1 MTLPGSDKPDVCL
14 AGVKTDSARGFP
26 NGALL
31 RADFAA
37 RYNPSPFAMSKFYI
51 TTAIHY
57 VNDDPHIGHMYEN
70 VVADV
75 IARHRRRMGDD
86 VWFLTGADEHG
97 QKIERAAAKEGILP
111 IELADRVVAKHHEMW
126 RKLDISHDDFI
137 RTTEQRHRLG
147 VLELIRRIQERMP
160 DNIYLGEHA
169 GWYCQSEETFI
180 PDNQVRDGKDE
191 SGHPVEM
198 TAERNFFFKLSRF
211 TEPLL
216 EHYRKNPNF
225 VYPPTR
231 MNEIVSFVDQG
242 LKDLSIS
249 RTAITWGIPF
259 PGSPDHVIYV
269 WMDALTNYISALGF
283 GSDEHARFDHDW
295 PADIHLVGKDITRF
309 HAVYWPAFLLAAGLP
324 LPKQIVGHGWWL
336 RDNQK
341 ISKSLGNV
349 VRPYNIID
357 EFGAD
362 PLRYFLL
369 REMVFGQDQ
378 NYSDEAF
385 LARYNADLANDLGN
399 TLSRAIKMT
408 DTYFG
413 GKTPPVSCPANELL
427 RMSEQVV
434 PEYLKAMDELAFGRA
449 LDAAWKL
456 LVAVNGYIVNREPWK
471 KFKETG
477 ADESLSRI
485 LWNTLEAQRIVW
497 VMMAPFMP
505 ATTREALAR
514 LGADPSFI
522 TRDALQWGNLPTSA
536 PVRATDAIFPRI
548 DAAAYIH
555 GGAMEEKPENP
566 AAPGNAGPPIE
577 TTQAAP
583 PDIAKVTID
592 QFMEIDLRVA
602 EVRAAERVPKSK
614 KLMKM
619 TVFTGDEERT
629 IVAGIATKY
638 TPEELVGR
646 KIVIVAN
653 LQPAKL
659 MGVESNGMIL
669 AASLDGEP
677 SLLSVDAGVPAG
689 TKVK

>member
-1 MTLPGSDKPDVCL
+1 
-14 AGVKTDSARGFP
+14 
-26 NGALL
+26 
-31 RADFAA
+31 
-37 RYNPSPFAMSKFYI
+37 MSKFYI

-111 IELADRVVAKHHEMW
+111 IELADRVVAKHHEIW

-160 DNIYLGEHA
+160 DDIYLGEHS
-169 GWYCQSEETFI
+169 GWYCQNEETFI
-180 PDNQVRDGKDE
+180 PENQVRDGKDE

-198 TAERNFFFKLSRF
+198 TTERNFFFKLSRY

-216 EHYRKNPNF
+216 EHYRRNPGF

-231 MNEIVSFVDQG
+231 LNEVVSFVEQG
-242 LKDLSIS
+242 LKDLSVS
-249 RTAITWGIPF
+249 RTSITWGIPF
-259 PGSPDHVIYV
+259 PGNPDHVVYV

-283 GSDEHARFDHDW
+283 GSAEHARFDHDW
-295 PADIHLVGKDITRF
+295 PADIHLIGKDIIRF
-309 HAVYWPAFLLAAGLP
+309 HAVYWPAFLMAAGLP
-324 LPKQIVGHGWWL
+324 LPKRIVGHGWWL

-357 EFGAD
+357 DFGAD
-362 PLRYFLL
+362 SLRYFLL

-399 TLSRAIKMT
+399 TLSRSIKMT

-413 GKTPPVSCPANELL
+413 GKTPPTSCPANELL
-427 RMSEQVV
+427 RAAEQTV
-434 PEYLKAMDELAFGRA
+434 PEYLKAMDDLAFQRA

-456 LVAVNGYIVNREPWK
+456 LVAVNAYIVNKEPWK
-471 KFKETG
+471 KFKESG
-477 ADESLSRI
+477 ADETLSRI

-505 ATTREALAR
+505 STTREALTR
-514 LGADPSFI
+514 LGADPAFI
-522 TRDALQWGNLPTSA
+522 SRDALAWGGLPTGA
-536 PVRATDAIFPRI
+536 PVRATEAIFPRI
-548 DAAAYIH
+548 DIEAYIKGVHVEEKSEAPAAAS
-555 GGAMEEKPENP
+555 APEP
-566 AAPGNAGPPIE
+566 AHAGPPIE

-583 PDIAKVTID
+583 PTMAKISID
-592 QFMEIDLRVA
+592 QFMEIELRVA
-602 EVRAAERVPKSK
+602 EVRTAERVPKSK

-653 LQPAKL
+653 LQAAKL
-659 MGVESNGMIL
+659 MGIESNGMIL
-669 AASLDGEP
+669 AASIDGEP

>member
-1 MTLPGSDKPDVCL
+1 MAP
-14 AGVKTDSARGFP
+14 
-26 NGALL
+26 
-31 RADFAA
+31 
-37 RYNPSPFAMSKFYI
+37 KFYI

-137 RTTEQRHRLG
+137 RTTEARHRVG

-160 DNIYLGEHA
+160 DDIYLGEHS
-169 GWYCQSEETFI
+169 GWYCQSEETFV
-180 PDNQVRDGKDE
+180 PENQVRDGKDE
-191 SGHPVEM
+191 SGHPVEK
-198 TAERNFFFKLSRF
+198 TAERNFFFKLSRY

-216 EHYRKNPNF
+216 EHYRKNPSF
-225 VYPPTR
+225 IYPPTR
-231 MNEIVSFVDQG
+231 MNEIMSFVEQG

-259 PGSPDHVIYV
+259 PGHPDHVIYV
-269 WMDALTNYISALGF
+269 WLDALTNYISALGF
-283 GSDEHARFDHDW
+283 GSAEHARFDHDW
-295 PADIHLVGKDITRF
+295 PADIHLVGKDIVRF

-362 PLRYFLL
+362 SLRYFLL

-385 LARYNADLANDLGN
+385 LGRYNADLANDLGN
-399 TLSRAIKMT
+399 TLSRSIKMT

-427 RMSEQVV
+427 RATEQLV
-434 PEYLKAMDELAFGRA
+434 PEYLKSMEELAFQRA

-477 ADESLSRI
+477 ADESLSRV

-505 ATTREALAR
+505 STTREALTR
-514 LGADPSFI
+514 LGADPDLI
-522 TRDALQWGNLPTSA
+522 GADALRWGGLPTGA
-536 PVRATDAIFPRI
+536 AVRVTDPIFPRI
-548 DAAAYIH
+548 DIAAYI
-555 GGAMEEKPENP
+555 GGSMEEKTETP
-566 AAPGNAGPPIE
+566 APPVADAGPPIE

-583 PDIAKVTID
+583 PDMAKISID
-592 QFMEIDLRVA
+592 QFMEVDLRVA

-614 KLMKM
+614 KLMKL

-659 MGVESNGMIL
+659 MGVESNGMVL

-677 SLLSVDAGVPAG
+677 SLLSVDPSVPAG

>member
-1 MTLPGSDKPDVCL
+1 
-14 AGVKTDSARGFP
+14 
-26 NGALL
+26 
-31 RADFAA
+31 
-37 RYNPSPFAMSKFYI
+37 MSKFYI

-126 RKLDISHDDFI
+126 RKLDISNDDFI
-137 RTTEQRHRLG
+137 RTTENRHRLG

-160 DNIYLGEHA
+160 DDIYLGEHA
-169 GWYCQSEETFI
+169 GWYCQNEETFI
-180 PDNQVRDGKDE
+180 PENQVHDGKDE

-198 TAERNFFFKLSRF
+198 TTERNFFFKLSRY
-211 TEPLL
+211 TQPLL
-216 EHYRKNPNF
+216 EHYRNNPGF
-225 VYPPTR
+225 VYPPSR
-231 MNEIVSFVDQG
+231 MNEVVSFVEQG
-242 LKDLSIS
+242 LRDLSVS
-249 RTAITWGIPF
+249 RTSITWGIPF
-259 PGSPDHVIYV
+259 PGHPDHVVYV
-269 WMDALTNYISALGF
+269 WMEALTNYISALGF
-283 GSDEHARFDHDW
+283 GSAEHVRFDHDW
-295 PADIHLVGKDITRF
+295 PADIHLIGKDIIRF
-309 HAVYWPAFLLAAGLP
+309 HAVYWPAFLMAAGLP
-324 LPKQIVGHGWWL
+324 LPKRIVGHGWWL

-385 LARYNADLANDLGN
+385 LGRYNADLANDLGN

-413 GKTPPVSCPANELL
+413 GRTPPTPCISNELL
-427 RMSEQVV
+427 LSAEQLV
-434 PEYLKAMDELAFGRA
+434 PEYLRAMDELSFQRA

-456 LVAVNGYIVNREPWK
+456 LVAVNGYIVSREPWK
-471 KFKETG
+471 QFKEQG
-477 ADESLSRI
+477 ADETLSRV

-505 ATTREALAR
+505 STTREALSR
-514 LGADPSFI
+514 LGGDPDHI
-522 TRDALQWGNLPTSA
+522 GLDALKWGGLPTGA
-536 PVRATDAIFPRI
+536 PVRAAEAIFPRI
-548 DAAAYIH
+548 DIEAYIQ
-555 GGAMEEKPENP
+555 GGPMEEKSGTP
-566 AAPGNAGPPIE
+566 AASPAGDTNDTGGAAGAPQQPAHAGPPIE
-577 TTQAAP
+577 TTQAVAP
-583 PDIAKVTID
+583 GMARIGIE
-592 QFMEIDLRVA
+592 QFMEVDLRVVD
-602 EVRAAERVPKSK
+602 VRAAERVPKSK
-614 KLMKM
+614 KLIKM

-638 TPEELVGR
+638 GPEELVGR

-659 MGVESNGMIL
+659 MGIESNGMVL
-669 AASLDGEP
+669 AASIDGEP

-689 TKVK
+689 TKIK

>member
-1 MTLPGSDKPDVCL
+1 MPSLPPLPSTTNLTTFTPTERL
-14 AGVKTDSARGFP
+14 AAKTR
-26 NGALL
+26 AL
-31 RADFAA
+31 AP

-147 VLELIRRIQERMP
+147 VLELIRRIQERIA
-160 DNIYLGEHA
+160 DDIYLGQHA

-180 PDNQVRDGKDE
+180 PENQVRDGKDE

-198 TAERNFFFKLSRF
+198 TAERNFFFKLSRY

-216 EHYRKNPNF
+216 EHYRRNPNF

-231 MNEIVSFVDQG
+231 MNEIVSFVEQG

-259 PGSPDHVIYV
+259 PGHPDHVIYV

-283 GSDEHARFDHDW
+283 GSADHARFDHDW

-456 LVAVNGYIVNREPWK
+456 LVAVNAYIVNREPWK

-485 LWNTLEAQRIVW
+485 LWNTLEAQRVVW

-505 ATTREALAR
+505 ATTREALTR
-514 LGADPSFI
+514 LGADPNFI
-522 TRDALQWGNLPTSA
+522 TRDALQWGSLPNGA
-536 PVRATDAIFPRI
+536 PIQATDAMFPRI

-555 GGAMEEKPENP
+555 GGAMEEKSETP
-566 AAPGNAGPPIE
+566 AVPDSGPPIE

-638 TPEELVGR
+638 APEELIGR

-659 MGVESNGMIL
+659 MGIESNGMIL

-677 SLLSVDAGVPAG
+677 SLLSVEAAVPAG

>member
-1 MTLPGSDKPDVCL
+1 MAP
-14 AGVKTDSARGFP
+14 
-26 NGALL
+26 
-31 RADFAA
+31 
-37 RYNPSPFAMSKFYI
+37 KFYI

-137 RTTEQRHRLG
+137 RTTEARHRVG

-160 DNIYLGEHA
+160 DDIYLGEHS
-169 GWYCQSEETFI
+169 GWYCQSEETFV
-180 PDNQVRDGKDE
+180 PENQVRDGKDE
-191 SGHPVEM
+191 SGHPVEK
-198 TAERNFFFKLSRF
+198 TAERNFFFKLSRY

-216 EHYRKNPNF
+216 EHYRKNPSF
-225 VYPPTR
+225 IYPPTR
-231 MNEIVSFVDQG
+231 MNEIMSFVEQG

-259 PGSPDHVIYV
+259 PGHPDHVIYV
-269 WMDALTNYISALGF
+269 WLDALTNYISALGF
-283 GSDEHARFDHDW
+283 GSAEHARFDHDW
-295 PADIHLVGKDITRF
+295 PADIHLVGKDIVRF

-362 PLRYFLL
+362 SLRYFLL

-385 LARYNADLANDLGN
+385 LGRYNADLANDLGN
-399 TLSRAIKMT
+399 TLSRSIKMT

-427 RMSEQVV
+427 RATEQLV
-434 PEYLKAMDELAFGRA
+434 PEYLKAMDELAFQRA

-477 ADESLSRI
+477 ADESLSRV

-505 ATTREALAR
+505 STTREALTR
-514 LGADPSFI
+514 LGADPDLI
-522 TRDALQWGNLPTSA
+522 TRDALQWGSLPNGA
-536 PVRATDAIFPRI
+536 PVCATEAIFPRI

-555 GGAMEEKPENP
+555 GGAMEEKPETPATP
-566 AAPGNAGPPIE
+566 AAPAAEPPTNAGPPIE
-577 TTQAAP
+577 TTQAAL

-592 QFMEIDLRVA
+592 QFFEIDLRVA

-659 MGVESNGMIL
+659 MGIESNGMIL

>member
-1 MTLPGSDKPDVCL
+1 
-14 AGVKTDSARGFP
+14 
-26 NGALL
+26 
-31 RADFAA
+31 
-37 RYNPSPFAMSKFYI
+37 MSKFYI

-126 RKLDISHDDFI
+126 RKLDISNDDFI
-137 RTTEQRHRLG
+137 RTTEQRHHLG

-160 DNIYLGEHA
+160 DDIYLGEHS
-169 GWYCQSEETFI
+169 GWYCQSEEAFI
-180 PDNQVRDGKDE
+180 PENQVRDGKDE

-198 TAERNFFFKLSRF
+198 TTERNFFFKLSRF

-216 EHYRKNPNF
+216 EHYRRNPGF

-231 MNEIVSFVDQG
+231 MNEVVSFVEQG
-242 LKDLSIS
+242 LKDLSVS
-249 RTAITWGIPF
+249 RTSITWGIPF
-259 PGSPDHVIYV
+259 PGHPDHVVYV
-269 WMDALTNYISALGF
+269 WMEALTNYISALGF
-283 GSDEHARFDHDW
+283 GSAEHPRFDHFW
-295 PADIHLVGKDITRF
+295 PADTHLVGKDIVRF

-324 LPKQIVGHGWWL
+324 LPKRIVGHGWWL

-362 PLRYFLL
+362 SLRYFLL

-385 LARYNADLANDLGN
+385 LGRYNADLANDLGN
-399 TLSRAIKMT
+399 TLSRSIKMT

-413 GKTPPVSCPANELL
+413 GKTPPTSCPSNEIL
-427 RMSEQVV
+427 RTAEQVV
-434 PEYLKAMDELAFGRA
+434 PEYLKAMDDLAFQRA
-449 LDAAWKL
+449 FDAAWKL
-456 LVAVNGYIVNREPWK
+456 LVAVNGYIVNKEPWK

-477 ADESLSRI
+477 ADETLSRI

-505 ATTREALAR
+505 STTREALTR
-514 LGADPSFI
+514 LGADPNFI
-522 TRDALQWGNLPTSA
+522 TRDALSWGGLPTGA
-536 PVRATDAIFPRI
+536 PVRATEAIFPRI
-548 DAAAYIH
+548 DIEAYIK
-555 GGAMEEKPENP
+555 GVPVEEKSEVP
-566 AAPGNAGPPIE
+566 AATSAPEPAHSGPPIE

-583 PDIAKVTID
+583 PDNAKISID
-592 QFMEIDLRVA
+592 QFMEIKLRVA
-602 EVRAAERVPKSK
+602 EVRTAERVPKSK

-659 MGVESNGMIL
+659 MGIESNGMVL
-669 AASLDGEP
+669 AASIDGEP
-677 SLLSVDAGVPAG
+677 SLLSVDAAVPAG